1 MKNVNGYEL
10 LSVIIPVRVSS
21 DREYVLSNLKRQL
34 AEIDGVESVNFV
46 VVDSGSNEHYSK
58 ILKAICN
65 SHKVQY
71 LFHDTRGETL
81 AIGAARDFGA
91 QYAMSDIVMFMDVDL
106 VWDSTFYEKIVD
118 EIRLRKMTEYINAFF
133 LVPCFYLSEN
143 GSTEFLAIDRK
154 LAFHQVRRWHEY
166 QTLGKIDSY
175 APSTSVAVVNRAHYL
190 SLGGHRKEFYG
201 HGCEDFELIH
211 RLAANFPKFSRPK
224 NYYLNKGNYESIEY
238 EGFRT
243 LFGLYGEIAMRS
255 SLFLIHIWHPRPNK
269 GAYHGSMHRNKKLL
283 TELMMKYDQDK
294 IGPSP
299 LADLNLKKKT
309 LILGVKGDQ
318 SWLSIRQ
325 ILPYLGEVEYRSEYT
340 FNSTEDFK
348 NFLTAN
354 NIVKLFF
361 WNPYGNETRLQLY
374 KWAKSANFPFIVFE
388 RGALPDS
395 WFIDE
400 TGFNAD
406 SSKYDHENWQHIQG
420 EVLDETSFYI
430 DNLIE
435 CGHTL
440 EANGARLGKELLRE
454 NLDKQYRIGNKKVL
468 FIPFQRPSDT
478 VIKYFCGEIGGYA
491 QFCEL
496 VTNVQRKL
504 DPNEWVVL
512 AKKHPLETQRPIV
525 GSEVIFVEDDTHIYD
540 LLSLADK
547 TLVMNS
553 GVGVLAMLFKTPLC
567 YVSDCF
573 YGIEGVNQKASNLD
587 EVMTFINEPQSVDWQ
602 KVLQFIA
609 YLKNDFYS
617 FASASTYLRKEDDG
631 SLRSITEKLNF
642 TEIKQLTRR
651 PLFFQYDNAEVPWNS
666 KAYGEFLP
674 SVMQT
679 VKDKNTS
686 SFNQTGANNAP
697 LPTVI
702 SSKKI
707 LDNTLKS
714 RSFKQR
720 LERKSLKLIRDPLTF
735 FRDAIR

>member
-1 MKNVNGYEL
+1 MENVNGYEL

-34 AEIDGVESVNFV
+34 VETDGVKLVNFI

-58 ILKAICN
+58 ILKSICK
-65 SHKVQY
+65 SHNVKY
-71 LFHDTRGETL
+71 LFHDSRGETL
-81 AIGAARDFGA
+81 AVGAARDFGA
-91 QYAMSDIVMFMDVDL
+91 QYAMSDILMFMDVDL
-106 VWDSTFYEKIVD
+106 VWDTNFYEKIID
-118 EIRLRKMTEYINAFF
+118 EIRLRKMTVYINSFF

-143 GSTEFLAIDRK
+143 GSNEFLEIDRK
-154 LAFHQVRRWHEY
+154 RAFYQVRRWHEY
-166 QTLGKIDSY
+166 QTVGKIDSY
-175 APSTSVAVVNRAHYL
+175 APSTSVVVVNRDHYL

-211 RLAANFPKFSRPK
+211 RLAANFPKFSRPT

-238 EGFRT
+238 EGFRA
-243 LFGLYGEIAMRS
+243 LFSLYGEIAMRS

-269 GAYHGSMHRNKKLL
+269 GAYHGSMHRNRKLL
-283 TELMMKYDQDK
+283 TDLMVSYDQDK

-299 LADLNLKKKT
+299 LADLNLTKKT

-325 ILPYLGEVEYRSEYT
+325 ILPYLGEVEYRSEFT
-340 FNSTEDFK
+340 FKSNQEFK
-348 NFLTAN
+348 KFLMGN

-374 KWAKSANFPFIVFE
+374 KWAKNSNFPFVVFE

-400 TGFNAD
+400 SGFNAD
-406 SSKYDHENWQHIQG
+406 STKYNCQNWQHIQG
-420 EVLDETSFYI
+420 GVLDETSFYI

-435 CGHTL
+435 RGHTL
-440 EANGARLGKELLRE
+440 EENGARLGKELLRE
-454 NLDKQYRIGNKKVL
+454 NLDKHYRIGNKKVL

-478 VIKYFCGEIGGYA
+478 VIKYFSGDIGGYT

-525 GSEVIFVEDDTHIYD
+525 GADVIFVEDDTHIYD

-547 TLVMNS
+547 TLLMNS

-573 YGIEGVNQKASNLD
+573 YGIEGVNKKASNLD
-587 EVMTFINEPQSVDWQ
+587 DVMTFINEPQSVDWQ
-602 KVLQFIA
+602 KVLQFIT

-631 SLRSITEKLNF
+631 SLRSITDKLIF
-642 TEIKQLTRR
+642 TEIKQLGSS
-651 PLFFQYDNAEVPWNS
+651 PSYFKYDNAEVPWNS

-674 SVMQT
+674 SIIRT
-679 VKDKNTS
+679 IKDNNTKN
-686 SFNQTGANNAP
+686 FIQTGDNDSP
-697 LPTVI
+697 STLLRT
-702 SSKKI
+702 KKMI
-707 LDNTLKS
+707 IDNSLKS
-714 RSFKQR
+714 RSFKER
-720 LERKSLKLIRDPLTF
+720 LERKSLKLIREPLTF
-735 FRDAIR
+735 FKDAIR

>member
-10 LSVIIPVRVSS
+10 LSVIIPIRVSS

-34 AEIDGVESVNFV
+34 AEIHGAKLINFLII
-46 VVDSGSNEHYSK
+46 DSGSNKRYST
-58 ILKAICN
+58 ILKNICKSYN
-65 SHKVQY
+65 VKY
-71 LFHDTRGETL
+71 LFHDTRGE
-81 AIGAARDFGA
+81 IFSVGAARDFGA
-91 QYAMSDIVMFMDVDL
+91 QYALSDIIMFMDVDL
-106 VWDSTFYEKIVD
+106 VWDVDFYEKIVS
-118 EIRLRKMTEYINAFF
+118 EIKLRKMTVYINSFF
-133 LVPCFYLSEN
+133 IVPCFYLSEN
-143 GSTEFLAIDRK
+143 GSNEFLEIDRK
-154 LAFHQVRRWHEY
+154 LAFYQVRRWHEY
-166 QTLGKIDSY
+166 QTFGKIDAY
-175 APSTSVAVVNRAHYL
+175 TPSTSVMVVNRDHYL

-211 RLAANFPKFSRPK
+211 RLAVNFPKYSRPN
-224 NYYLNKGNYESIEY
+224 NYYLNNGNYESIEY
-238 EGFRT
+238 EGFRA

-255 SLFLIHIWHPRPNK
+255 SLFLIHIWHTRPNK
-269 GAYHGSMHRNKKLL
+269 GGYHGSMQRNKKLL
-283 TELMMKYDQDK
+283 TNLMVKYDQDK

-299 LADLNLKKKT
+299 LADLNLNKKT
-309 LILGVKGDQ
+309 LILGVKGDR

-325 ILPYLGEVEYRSEYT
+325 ILPYLGEVEYRSEFT
-340 FNSTEDFK
+340 FNSNEEFE
-348 NFLTAN
+348 NFLIGN

-374 KWAKSANFPFIVFE
+374 KWAKNSNFPFMVFE
-388 RGALPDS
+388 RGALPDA

-406 SSKYDHENWQHIQG
+406 STKYDCQNWQHIQG
-420 EVLDETSFYI
+420 DVLDETSFYI

-440 EANGARLGKELLRE
+440 EENGARVGKDLLRE
-454 NLDKQYRIGNKKVL
+454 NLDKLYRVGNKKVL

-478 VIKYFCGEIGGYA
+478 VIKYFSGDIGGYE

-525 GSEVIFVEDDTHIYD
+525 GSDVIFVGDDTHIYD

-547 TLVMNS
+547 TLLMNS

-573 YGIEGVNQKASNLD
+573 YGIEGVNKKASNLD
-587 EVMTFINEPQSVDWQ
+587 EVMTFINEPQSVDWE
-602 KVLQFIA
+602 KALQFIA

-617 FASASTYLRKEDDG
+617 FANTSTYIRKEEDG
-631 SLRSITEKLNF
+631 SLRSITEKLIF
-642 TEIKQLTRR
+642 TEIKQLSSRT
-651 PLFFQYDNAEVPWNS
+651 LFFQYDDAEVPWNS

-674 SVMQT
+674 SVIRT
-679 VKDKNTS
+679 RKNKNTKNFIRTS
-686 SFNQTGANNAP
+686 DNNS
-697 LPTVI
+697 PTP
-702 SSKKI
+702 SLSTNKI
-707 LDNTLKS
+707 IIDNSLKS
-714 RSFKQR
+714 RSFKER
-720 LERKSLKLIRDPLTF
+720 LERKSLKLIREPITF
-735 FRDAIR
+735 FKDAIR